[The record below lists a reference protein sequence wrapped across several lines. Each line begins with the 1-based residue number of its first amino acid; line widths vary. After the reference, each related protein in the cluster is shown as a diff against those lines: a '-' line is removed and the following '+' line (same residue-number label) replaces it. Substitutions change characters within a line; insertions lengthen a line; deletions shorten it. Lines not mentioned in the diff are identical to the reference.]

1 MDIQE
6 FITDSIRQIINAS
19 TELNSEFNEK
29 KVKVAG
35 GTCTGG
41 INSSKFYH
49 SDTIKVDFNISVT
62 VDESLEKK
70 GGAGLKVVSF
80 LGASG
85 ELDSVK
91 ASQTANTIHFEIP
104 VEMPIIR

>member
-6 FITDSIRQIINAS
+6 FITDSIRQIVNAA
-19 TELNSEFNEK
+19 TDLNTEFNEK
-29 KVKVAG
+29 GIKVAG
-35 GTCTGG
+35 GTCTSS
-41 INSSKFYH
+41 INHSKIYH
-49 SDTIKVDFNISVT
+49 SETLKVDFNISVT

-70 GGAGLKVVSF
+70 GGAGLKVVSI

>member
-1 MDIQE
+1 MCKGYDMNDNRVKTYRLTGSDMAAEHI
-6 FITDSIRQIINAS
+6 FDVIINMVKTGEIGFIIIDS
-19 TELNSEFNEK
+19 LNMLVPLQVF
-29 KVKVAG
+29 
-35 GTCTGG
+35 
-41 INSSKFYH
+41 
-49 SDTIKVDFNISVT
+49 
-62 VDESLEKK
+62 DESLEKK